1 MVVISLFQVKNGLT
15 RSLLVC
21 FCFVFLFV
29 FFSENAKN
37 LGRSDDA
44 KRRKNGEGLIR
55 WPNNKL
61 E

>member
-21 FCFVFLFV
+21 LF
-29 FFSENAKN
+29 FFSENAKH

>member
-21 FCFVFLFV
+21 F

-37 LGRSDDA
+37 LGRSDDV

>member
-15 RSLLVC
+15 RSLLVYL
-21 FCFVFLFV
+21 FVFFFV
-29 FFSENAKN
+29 CFFSENAQN

-44 KRRKNGEGLIR
+44 KRRKNGAGLIR

>member
-21 FCFVFLFV
+21 FFVC

>member
-21 FCFVFLFV
+21 LFFCLF
-29 FFSENAKN
+29 FFSENAKH